1 MTKKEA
7 AEILKRYD
15 VNFCGDDGRPIP
27 AERLAQ
33 AFDMAI
39 CALET
44 LDDLTDTLIGQT
56 YYPPR
61 NFEQRI
67 QHDRDKWMLEKL
79 NGRITEVE
87 NDY

>member
-7 AEILKRYD
+7 ADILKRYD
-15 VNFCGDDGRPIP
+15 MNFCEDDGRPIP
-27 AERLAQ
+27 AERLSQ

-44 LDDLTDTLIGQT
+44 LDDLTNTLIGQT

-61 NFEQRI
+61 NLEQRI
-67 QHDRDKWMLEKL
+67 QHDRDRWILEEL
-79 NGRITEVE
+79 NGRITEVSE
-87 NDY
+87 